1 MTDEQCY
8 NYLLKNETRKTW
20 NAIIKK
26 TGRKYEELQEI
37 YKTACLP
44 EIRKTNEENSS
55 KYDNCG
61 VQPKRTSLKTNTG
74 YPMIDKLKCGE
85 YSVRLQNP
93 NRTKRAKTIEEA
105 LEIKEKYSKRNRKNG
120 KV

>member
-1 MTDEQCY
+1 MTDEQAY
-8 NYLLKNETRKTW
+8 NYLLKKEKSQTW
-20 NAIIKK
+20 NQIIKK
-26 TGRKYEELQEI
+26 TGRSYEDLREI
-37 YKTACLP
+37 YNTACLP
-44 EIRKTNEENSS
+44 EIRKRNEENSS
-55 KYDNCG
+55 KYENCG